1 MIDINKSF
9 ARVDSFSDSKY
20 LAECLY
26 DLSHDDSADL
36 EVAHQYNLMEARDN
50 ILGLWELVQDLS
62 HLLKVEIKKNSEVA
76 A

>member
-36 EVAHQYNLMEARDN
+36 
-50 ILGLWELVQDLS
+50 
-62 HLLKVEIKKNSEVA
+62 
-76 A
+76 